1 MNLLRRINDAVAKV
15 ELGLLIFIVLTMVI
29 LAFIQVLLR
38 NVFDQGILWGDTF
51 LRHLVLWVG
60 FIGASLA
67 TRDEKHIDIDI
78 LTRFLPVRAKSV
90 VRIITNVF
98 AGIICFILGKAG
110 LTFVLQEIEFG
121 TILFNDIPA
130 WYFEIIIPVGFALMG
145 IRFFCLSLELTIKW
159 VRPEGGKK

>member
-1 MNLLRRINDAVAKV
+1 MNLLRRMNDAVAKV
-15 ELGLLIFIVLTMVI
+15 ELWLLVFIVLTMVI
-29 LAFIQVLLR
+29 LAFLQVLLR

-67 TRDEKHIDIDI
+67 TKDEKHINIDI
-78 LTRFLPVRAKSV
+78 LTRFLHVRAKPV
-90 VRIITNVF
+90 VQILTNVF
-98 AGIICFILGKAG
+98 AGIICFVLSKAG

-130 WYFEIIIPVGFALMG
+130 WYFEIIIPAGFALMG
-145 IRFFCLSLELTIKW
+145 IRFFLLALELSIKW